1 LPKPRVLVT
10 RRWPEEVERQM
21 AERFD
26 VTFRKGDAPLDQ
38 AELAAAMAAYDVLCP
53 TVSDHLTAEVIA
65 GGADGQTRVKLI
77 ANYGVGFDHI
87 DLAAA
92 KARGIAVTNTPG
104 VLTDATADLAMTLLL
119 MAARRAGQGERELR
133 AGRWRGWRPTHLIGS
148 SLTGKVLGLVGFGR
162 IGIATAR
169 RAHHGFGMKI
179 AYHGRREALPDVVR
193 ELDATFYPELTEL
206 LAAADFV
213 SLHIPGG
220 AETNGL
226 IGAEALAAMKPGAYL
241 VNTARGGIVDH
252 AALAEA
258 LRSGHLAGAGLDVYP
273 AEPKVPEELLGLEN
287 AVLLPH
293 LGSATRE
300 ARVAMGERA
309 LANVIAWAEGRPLP
323 DRIA

>member
-1 LPKPRVLVT
+1 MEKPRVLIT
-10 RRWPEEVERQM
+10 RRWPEEVERQL

-26 VTFRKGDAPLDQ
+26 ATFREGDTPLGR
-38 AELAAAMAAYDVLCP
+38 AGLMAAMDDYDVLCP
-53 TVSDHLTAEVIA
+53 TVSDPLDAEVIA
-65 GGADGQTRVKLI
+65 GGANGHMRVKLI

-92 KARGIAVTNTPG
+92 KANGIAVTNTPG

-119 MAARRAGQGERELR
+119 MVARRAGQGERELR

-148 SLTGKVLGLVGFGR
+148 SLQGKVLGLVGFGR

-179 AYHGRREALPDVVR
+179 AYYGRREALPDVVR
-193 ELDATFYPELTEL
+193 ELDARFYPELDDL
-206 LAAADFV
+206 LAASDFV
-213 SLHIPGG
+213 SLHVPGG
-220 AETNGL
+220 AGTQGL
-226 IGAEALAAMKPGAYL
+226 IGTEALAAMKPGSYL
-241 VNTARGGIVDH
+241 VNTARGGVIDH
-252 AALAEA
+252 AALAAA

-273 AEPKVPEELLGLEN
+273 AEPQVPEELLEIEDV
-287 AVLLPH
+287 VLLPH

-309 LANVIAWAEGRPLP
+309 LANVVAWAEGRPLP